1 MTRDVAS
8 FGRILM
14 VAVLLTLAACA
25 SGEVFDP
32 TPAATVEPT
41 PIPVLI
47 AAPPPQVFGEA
58 CSLEARNLEFW
69 LQASTF
75 QMQVFRDEFNNALLA
90 PVDFRTRAA
99 FSLAAQRDE
108 VYRTSTPECAV
119 AAQSMLTGA
128 MERGVEALQ
137 ASLVDPNYALTT
149 VANEVN
155 AMFDQVLELQKTLA
169 EDLQAM
175 AEAAN

>member
-1 MTRDVAS
+1 MVQDIAS
-8 FGRILM
+8 LRVLPILLCF
-14 VAVLLTLAACA
+14 LLLAGCA
-25 SGEVFDP
+25 SGEVFNP
-32 TPAATVEPT
+32 TPVAIVEPT

-47 AAPPPQVFGEA
+47 AAPPPQVFGET
-58 CSLEARNLEFW
+58 CSLESRNLEFW

-90 PVDFRTRAA
+90 PADFRTRAA

-119 AAQSMLTGA
+119 AAQLMLTAA
-128 MERGVEALQ
+128 MDQGIEALQ
-137 ASLVDPNYALTT
+137 SSLVDPNYALTT